1 MERWMLDGATQA
13 HLAQLRSQLANL
25 TAASELLE
33 RRLEDPRGRD
43 CLAAINQGICR
54 MLRLIGRLELAH
66 RLTGED
72 EIRLGLTWVEFPAWW
87 EGLCRRLQGV
97 LRGAGIEL
105 SFQPMGPCVGLADP
119 KLLEQMVMELVSN
132 AAQAGGPVTLT
143 AVPTGRSVRFSISD
157 QGPGLA
163 PEELSHLFDREP
175 SVQGGLGIPLA
186 QHIAQ
191 LHGGLLMAD
200 SAQGKGLTMVAVI
213 PLRDQVP
220 PRGLATPEGNWG
232 SDGFDSALV
241 GLSHLL
247 PPQSFTPETLG

>member
-200 SAQGKGLTMVAVI
+200 SKPGRGVHMVALI
-213 PLRDQVP
+213 PLREGMPTGRLETP
-220 PRGLATPEGNWG
+220 PPTWG
-232 SDGFDSALV
+232 DNGMDSVLV
-241 GLSHLL
+241 GLSDVL
-247 PPQSFTPETLG
+247 PARSFAPDTLG